1 MSTAAKLLLIG
12 GTGLIGSAVA
22 RQASSYNILV
32 LSRTGAPLT
41 SSTLSLNIQY
51 YKGSALDPF
60 TFRSLLT
67 NTSTVVHTVGTI
79 ANQKNYGDQGTY
91 EKLNRDAVVT
101 VARELAASAA
111 DEGKKKC
118 LVYFSAA
125 SAPPG
130 WILDK
135 RYIGTKREAEK
146 ILMGD
151 EFKDQLRVVI
161 FRPGWPELWQYYE
174 FRYRCLPACSPLT
187 TDCHEYPF
195 VVPIAFGAIF
205 ASVLF
210 SPFKSHIPDSL
221 TFLTDRPVSD
231 KVVSKAV
238 LRAVEQEDVEG
249 VVDIAKIQELALEW
263 SKVHRK

>member
-161 FRPGWPELWQYYE
+161 FRPGIVYSYHQ
-174 FRYRCLPACSPLT
+174 RQ
-187 TDCHEYPF
+187 F